1 MSIGRALLR
10 YDVFVAPEKPFT
22 APPPRLGEPR
32 AWDPVTSTLLF
43 GPRDAVLVDALMTVR
58 EATALADWVA
68 LHDRRLTTIYIT
80 HGHADHWLGLSVL
93 LARFP
98 HARAVATVGTVRQ
111 MHAAAQNNWARS
123 RFPGQIADSLALAE
137 PVDDGHLELEGRP
150 IHVIETGHT
159 DTVDTTSLH
168 IPDLDLIV
176 AGDVAYNHCHM
187 FVGATTAASRVEW
200 IAALDTLAALNPA
213 AVVAGHKDPT
223 CGNPPSVLA
232 ESRGYLEYFGQLR
245 EAAMA
250 DEELF
255 DAMVSRY
262 PDWVSRQEFLL
273 FGLPVSG

>member
-1 MSIGRALLR
+1 
-10 YDVFVAPEKPFT
+10 
-22 APPPRLGEPR
+22 
-32 AWDPVTSTLLF
+32 
-43 GPRDAVLVDALMTVR
+43 
-58 EATALADWVA
+58 
-68 LHDRRLTTIYIT
+68 
-80 HGHADHWLGLSVL
+80 
-93 LARFP
+93 
-98 HARAVATVGTVRQ
+98 
-111 MHAAAQNNWARS
+111 
-123 RFPGQIADSLALAE
+123 
-137 PVDDGHLELEGRP
+137 
-150 IHVIETGHT
+150 
-159 DTVDTTSLH
+159 
-168 IPDLDLIV
+168 
-176 AGDVAYNHCHM
+176 M